1 MKDFKHKR
9 FFAVMFLAAVQLKT
23 KFGQEIREK
32 GRELIVN
39 G

>member
-1 MKDFKHKR
+1 
-9 FFAVMFLAAVQLKT
+9 MFLAAVQLKT
-23 KFGQEIREK
+23 KFKQEIREK

>member
-1 MKDFKHKR
+1 
-9 FFAVMFLAAVQLKT
+9 MFLAAVQLKT

>member
-1 MKDFKHKR
+1 
-9 FFAVMFLAAVQLKT
+9 MFLAAVQLKT
-23 KFGQEIREK
+23 KFRQEIREK